1 MSKVTGEKFLEKFM
15 GIDDPISKL
24 IVIHLYCE
32 KAVNKLIEV
41 KGKRSEKVLQW
52 KSSDYHPLKKA
63 NFVTQIYFVY
73 NMGWI
78 EEGLYNN
85 LFLLNSWRNIYSH
98 NIDVDL
104 DKMNYD
110 FDMLGNEFS
119 FQDKKDIKANAEIIA
134 VVTIAALHNCL
145 LQQHKLNY

>member
-1 MSKVTGEKFLEKFM
+1 MTENTGEKFLEKFM
-15 GIDDPISKL
+15 GIEDPISKL

-32 KAVNKLIEV
+32 KAINKLVEV
-41 KGKRSEKVLQW
+41 KAKRSEKVSEW
-52 KSSDYHPLKKA
+52 KNGNYYPLKKA
-63 NFVTQIYFVY
+63 NFVTQIFFVY

-78 EEGLYNN
+78 EEELYNN
-85 LFLLNSWRNIYSH
+85 LFLLNSWRNIYAH

-110 FDMLGNEFS
+110 FDMLKSGLS
-119 FQDKKDIKANAEIIA
+119 FQDKEDIKSNAEIIA

-145 LQQHKLNY
+145 TQQHKLNY

>member
-1 MSKVTGEKFLEKFM
+1 MSEITGEQFLERFM

-32 KAVNKLIEV
+32 KAINKLIEV
-41 KGKRSEKVLQW
+41 KGKRSKKISEW
-52 KSSDYHPLKKA
+52 KKSEYYPLKKS

-85 LFLLNSWRNIYSH
+85 LFLLNSWRNIYAH

-104 DKMNYD
+104 ETMNYD
-110 FDMLGNEFS
+110 FDMLDTKLS
-119 FQDKKDIKANAEIIA
+119 FTDKANIKVNADIIA

>member
-1 MSKVTGEKFLEKFM
+1 MTENTGEKFLEKFM
-15 GIDDPISKL
+15 GIEDPISKL

-32 KAVNKLIEV
+32 KAINKLVEV
-41 KGKRSEKVLQW
+41 KAKRSEKVSEW
-52 KSSDYHPLKKA
+52 KNGNYYPLKKA
-63 NFVTQIYFVY
+63 NFVTQIFFVY

-78 EEGLYNN
+78 EEELYNN
-85 LFLLNSWRNIYSH
+85 LFLLNSWRNIYAH

-110 FDMLGNEFS
+110 FDMLKSGLS
-119 FQDKKDIKANAEIIA
+119 FQDKEDIKSNAEIIA

-145 LQQHKLNY
+145 VQQHQLNY